1 MRNLQN
7 SYALPLL
14 RKILEQVTNMNVEY
28 IFAIL
33 KKLDIDLESKDGKVL
48 KMLTVKNQQRVDI
61 LAKIII
67 TVLEEYMSDPEKE
80 KIRRI
85 T

>member
-48 KMLTVKNQQRVDI
+48 KMLTVKNQQRV
-61 LAKIII
+61 
-67 TVLEEYMSDPEKE
+67 
-80 KIRRI
+80 
-85 T
+85 

>member
-28 IFAIL
+28 MFAIL

-48 KMLTVKNQQRVDI
+48 KILTVKNQQRVDI

-80 KIRRI
+80 SN
-85 T
+85 